1 MKNKLIIVL
10 CFVFLSLS
18 LVSAIDNFNIN
29 SSTGEL
35 FFVNGTSGNV
45 GIGTTAPG
53 TKLEVNGEIS
63 STSSN
68 AFRMVYGNYGTI
80 LRNDGSNTYML
91 LTASGSQYGTWN
103 SLRPFILNDA
113 SGQIGLGNNTLVVQ
127 HNGNV
132 GIGTTGP
139 DTALHISG
147 DFDGSDN
154 YAGTNSNKGLTITK
168 NAGGYAVSE
177 QFGIVFADYYDYPI
191 AGVLAKGTEVGSYL
205 GGTLHFQTKTKDDSN
220 LLDRMTIDK
229 DGNVGIGTTSPGQK
243 LHVYNGGLLVNN
255 SDNASL
261 FFVDNVTGNV
271 GIGTINPTEKLEV
284 NGSIRVKPFIP
295 SSIPTLAGESAGIFG
310 GASDGFIGMYANTDA
325 TNGGCIEVSGNDSIG
340 NPGGVEVILGTHGL
354 FQVHR
359 WNGNTYE
366 NLFTLSQNDSTANVG
381 IGDSTPDFNLEVIG
395 NLSVS
400 SSANADGD
408 LFMVTT
414 AGNVGIGTTEPTGKL
429 HIVESGALKGQITTG
444 LMDLPA
450 PFGVNFSVGLG
461 VTITDFGPNEDPTA
475 AVVGYSLIN
484 NVTRGAL
491 AVGWGTEQVG
501 IGVLGVSKNISSS
514 RGFSGFLE
522 SAIEVTTDGSEAYLA
537 YMDDSNDTWSGY
549 FQGNVYV
556 RDNVGIGTTAPD
568 HDLEIGTGTYSEIDA
583 GEAQFTTSSSRTF
596 KENIEPVYVNN
607 ILDKIAEIPVNTY
620 DFKPELCNDTDEKC
634 KNKIGL
640 IAEDFH
646 VIFER
651 GSDKQLSGQEI
662 QMALWLGIQ
671 ELKAERDNL
680 KSQNQQILNRLET
693 LENK

>member
-1 MKNKLIIVL
+1 MKKKLVKNKISNRGRKILALGVVGLIVL
-10 CFVFLSLS
+10 VLI
-18 LVSAIDNFNIN
+18 VYNFNLLERVDDF
-29 SSTGEL
+29 SGKLT
-35 FFVNGTSGNV
+35 GNV
-45 GIGTTAPG
+45 MSERDDI
-53 TKLEVNGEIS
+53 
-63 STSSN
+63 
-68 AFRMVYGNYGTI
+68 YY
-80 LRNDGSNTYML
+80 NDGN
-91 LTASGSQYGTWN
+91 
-103 SLRPFILNDA
+103 I
-113 SGQIGLGNNTLVVQ
+113 
-127 HNGNV
+127 

-139 DTALHISG
+139 NAELHV
-147 DFDGSDN
+147 
-154 YAGTNSNKGLTITK
+154 AGTTPEIRIGDDGAEDTFISFMGNAQDFYFALDDTTDDLTI
-168 NAGGYAVSE
+168 
-177 QFGIVFADYYDYPI
+177 
-191 AGVLAKGTEVGSYL
+191 GTGTTVGS
-205 GGTLHFQTKTKDDSN
+205 
-220 LLDRMTIDK
+220 
-229 DGNVGIGTTSPGQK
+229 NVKMVIE
-243 LHVYNGGLLVNN
+243 NG
-255 SDNASL
+255 
-261 FFVDNVTGNV
+261 GNV
-271 GIGTINPTEKLEV
+271 GIGTISPTEKLEV

-620 DFKPELCNDTDEKC
+620 DFKPELCNDIDEKC